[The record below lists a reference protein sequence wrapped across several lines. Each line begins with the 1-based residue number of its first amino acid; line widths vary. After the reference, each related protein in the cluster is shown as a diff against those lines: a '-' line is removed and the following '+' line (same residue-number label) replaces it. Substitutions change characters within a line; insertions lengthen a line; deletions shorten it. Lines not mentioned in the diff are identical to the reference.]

1 MFTGIIKILGE
12 VKDIKESKEE
22 GKAMILEVDIKDAE
36 GLRVGDS
43 IAINGACL
51 TIVGLKDSIA
61 RFELVRETI
70 DKTAL
75 GVLKKGDVV
84 NVEKS
89 LKVGDSID
97 GHFVLGHVDGIAEIV
112 EKRKEE
118 GQTMMYFKVRDKD
131 LMRDIARKGSIAV
144 DGISLTI
151 VDVNDDTFSI
161 ALIPHTLAN
170 TTLGFK
176 DKGDLV
182 NIEVD
187 VLSRYVER
195 LNLPQS

>member
-12 VKDIKESKEE
+12 VKNIKESREE

-118 GQTMMYFKVRDKD
+118 DQTMMYFKVRDKE
-131 LMRDIARKGSIAV
+131 LMKYIARKGSIAV